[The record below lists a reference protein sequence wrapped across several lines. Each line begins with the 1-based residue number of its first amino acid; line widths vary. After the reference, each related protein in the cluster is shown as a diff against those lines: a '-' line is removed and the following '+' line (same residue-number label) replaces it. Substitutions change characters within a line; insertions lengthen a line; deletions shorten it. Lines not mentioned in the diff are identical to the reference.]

1 MGKTP
6 LELRRHDCDCK
17 VGGTAGC
24 GVDGN
29 VVCDIN
35 SYLIDSEANGVQVPS
50 KAFVFT
56 SIFLHQTYYD
66 RAAVLSIMRIVI
78 FFLQLDH
85 ILRI

>member
-1 MGKTP
+1 MGKNTSG
-6 LELRRHDCDCK
+6 
-17 VGGTAGC
+17 VGGSVDC

-56 SIFLHQTYYD
+56 TIFLHQT
-66 RAAVLSIMRIVI
+66 
-78 FFLQLDH
+78 H
-85 ILRI
+85 